1 MRSLAASAL
10 ALVAFAAGPATA
22 VPLTVSFEGTVEFI
36 PAELASV
43 FTDGDL
49 ASGFFQIESTTADT
63 VPANPDVGFYPGPTS
78 WSFTFGS
85 YTATSAGGTA
95 QDYVRIDNDLVLGIT
110 IDLYSAEAFD
120 VSGAAIGS
128 FEPTRLGFSLNDANT
143 TAFSSDAL
151 PTSLDLADFS
161 QGGRAS
167 IRFDDPVSMTSA
179 TVTVV
184 LTSVTVPEPGALA
197 LLGLAGLGL
206 AAARARRSR

>member
-1 MRSLAASAL
+1 MRSLAAFAL
-10 ALVAFAAGPATA
+10 ALAALGAGPAAA

-43 FTDGDL
+43 FTDGDP
-49 ASGFFQIESTTADT
+49 ASGSFQIESTTADT
-63 VPANPDVGFYPGPTS
+63 APANPDLGFYPGPTS

-95 QDYVRIDNDLVLGIT
+95 QDYVRIDDDLVLGIT
-110 IDLYSAEAFD
+110 IDLYSAEAFG
-120 VSGAAIGS
+120 VSGAAIGAL
-128 FEPTRLGFSLNDANT
+128 EPTRLIFSLNDGNA
-143 TAFSSDAL
+143 TAFSDDSL
-151 PTSLDLADFS
+151 PASLDLADFS

-167 IRFDDPVSMTSA
+167 IRFDDPVGMTSA

-184 LTSVTVPEPGALA
+184 LTSVVVPEPGALA

-206 AAARARRSR
+206 AAARRNR